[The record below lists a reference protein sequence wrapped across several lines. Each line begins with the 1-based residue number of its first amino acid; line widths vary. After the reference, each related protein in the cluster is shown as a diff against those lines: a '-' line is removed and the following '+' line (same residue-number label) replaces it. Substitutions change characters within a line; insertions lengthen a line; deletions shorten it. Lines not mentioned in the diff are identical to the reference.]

1 MVARRGISL
10 LDVVLGLPLGS
21 ASVLLPDD
29 VQHALESL
37 AVLEH
42 TSTVTAA
49 SYIHEGTTQALGE
62 QPLALPSVLGWKVD
76 APVVT
81 TGLRFRVVRT
91 RNNAVGGQNVEPPS
105 TTGTVDLYLDPL
117 ALTIPGLV
125 PAVVAGGTF
134 GSANPAHLVPAATRG
149 DVHVWGRGILR
160 ITLGGTGGVAL
171 VDWPDPLNPNATT
184 GAVTELSF
192 DPPTFLVGSSGFGA
206 TVDRVVVDV
215 SPAFTPADITA
226 RGQDATWQGI
236 SLREGTLYL
245 PRNAPIVGDLSI
257 GLHDLLVGVPPGDNG
272 VQGELSIE
280 FGRTPVSP
288 AVVAFTDHD
297 GALETEIN
305 AAGYTLV
312 RLREATSEITA
323 TLPAAAAGLPADPTA
338 SWTLPDGTRRDDVA
352 STGLFVATAG
362 ESMRAA
368 FTELVGDRRVPGDE
382 LTFVFTLAATVAT
395 DPLPT
400 IDVDTGTATIEH
412 VASLSGSPLALAD
425 VTFAAHGGD
434 AADLAW
440 QLGDGADAQSA
451 SGTEF
456 APHLDLAPG
465 TYALLLRTGDGFVRR
480 CEVSVLEQGALVAGS
495 TSGPRDR
502 DGGDLGVGQLLATY
516 DLATFDRD
524 GRRIA
529 NGLDATVA
537 GGRVDVPDGALAS
550 VNAAIGTADDPDAP
564 VPPDEVDHALR
575 HVQVLMVFDEA
586 TAIAGQFYRPDGE
599 LVDAPTHVGE
609 WSASFDGAEFLVIG
623 RCCDLGLPDYNN
635 DLADKRA
642 DLAVTWID
650 GPAFGRGEQD
660 AAAGDV
666 ARLQGLALGA
676 GLLDAEE
683 AKAQRLIGAVVGT
696 ISGTDPNTAPRPLFR
711 RADIYAVGG
720 TPTDATL
727 PALEELMPV
736 PGQRPALLPGDDA
749 AELPP
754 SRHATR
760 RSRSG
765 RRSPWAGTAPRCTSP
780 PTPCPPSP
788 S

>member
-10 LDVVLGLPLGS
+10 LDLVLGLPLGS

-29 VQHALESL
+29 VQHTLESL

-62 QPLALPSVLGWKVD
+62 QPLALPSVLGWKLD

-149 DVHVWGRGILR
+149 DVRIWGRGSCGSPSVR
-160 ITLGGTGGVAL
+160 PVGVAL

-184 GAVTELSF
+184 GTVTELAF
-192 DPPTFLVGSSGFGA
+192 DPPTFLVGESGFGA

-215 SPAFTPADITA
+215 SPAFTPADIVA

-312 RLREATSEITA
+312 RLRRRRRRSRRRCRRPPPTSPPTR
-323 TLPAAAAGLPADPTA
+323 PPRGPCPTA
-338 SWTLPDGTRRDDVA
+338 PAVKTSRPPGPSSPRRA
-352 STGLFVATAG
+352 SRCA
-362 ESMRAA
+362 AA

-395 DPLPT
+395 DPTADHRRRHRHGDDRARRVALRIAARAGRRLVRRPRRRRCRPDVAARRRRRCPVGQRGRVRHRTSTWPREPT
-400 IDVDTGTATIEH
+400 PCCCAPATG
-412 VASLSGSPLALAD
+412 S
-425 VTFAAHGGD
+425 FAAARCPCSSRARSSPD
-434 AADLAW
+434 RRADRAIATAAT
-440 QLGDGADAQSA
+440 SA
-451 SGTEF
+451 SASCSPPTTW
-456 APHLDLAPG
+456 PP
-465 TYALLLRTGDGFVRR
+465 
-480 CEVSVLEQGALVAGS
+480 SI
-495 TSGPRDR
+495 
-502 DGGDLGVGQLLATY
+502 AT
-516 DLATFDRD
+516 AAV
-524 GRRIA
+524 A
-529 NGLDATVA
+529 NGLDATVDRRPRRRPRRRP
-537 GGRVDVPDGALAS
+537 GLGERGDRHGRRSRRPGAARR
-550 VNAAIGTADDPDAP
+550 G
-564 VPPDEVDHALR
+564 
-575 HVQVLMVFDEA
+575 
-586 TAIAGQFYRPDGE
+586 RPR
-599 LVDAPTHVGE
+599 P
-609 WSASFDGAEFLVIG
+609 
-623 RCCDLGLPDYNN
+623 
-635 DLADKRA
+635 
-642 DLAVTWID
+642 
-650 GPAFGRGEQD
+650 
-660 AAAGDV
+660 
-666 ARLQGLALGA
+666 
-676 GLLDAEE
+676 
-683 AKAQRLIGAVVGT
+683 
-696 ISGTDPNTAPRPLFR
+696 APRAGAHGVRGGDRDRRPVLPTRQRPGR
-711 RADIYAVGG
+711 RADPRGGVVGLVRRRPSSSSSG
-720 TPTDATL
+720 AAATS
-727 PALEELMPV
+727 ATTCW
-736 PGQRPALLPGDDA
+736 
-749 AELPP
+749 
-754 SRHATR
+754 STTTTR
-760 RSRSG
+760 RRA
-765 RRSPWAGTAPRCTSP
+765 RRACRQLDRRRRRLHAERIGASQTTSP
-780 PTPCPPSP
+780 ACRRRP
-788 S
+788 